1 MIVRAR
7 AIVQNENKK
16 ETGWV
21 EKGKTE
27 ESFVKRLHASWNLVV
42 RLLFHVLGA
51 LSEEYKW
58 GTDLC
63 KCEREVVE
71 IIMKAR
77 MAE

>member
-16 ETGWV
+16 ETAWV
-21 EKGKTE
+21 EKSKTE
-27 ESFVKRLHASWNLVV
+27 ESFVQRLHASWNLVV

-58 GTDLC
+58 GNDLC
-63 KCEREVVE
+63 NCEREVVE